1 MVQLARCWRRL
12 SPRLHDADDL
22 PLTIVWFAASA
33 YVLYLIWVCAYPPF
47 IDAANVAYSG
57 EVMHDL
63 WRGGAVYGKWYA
75 FRPGVISHTVF
86 YRLYHWLRFL
96 FTPIVCIKILSSAG
110 VLGLP
115 LAMRPLL
122 RRLNRSPWLCLPA
135 FALAFN
141 TNLNMGYLPFVIGIP
156 LIPLA
161 LTLIESIAERPRLW
175 RWGLL
180 LILLVASLWFHF
192 FLTAILLPLAALWS
206 ILALKGRSRLWIPG
220 ATLGAV
226 ILVVFASIR
235 HGSVPRLHDV
245 FQWITFSERW
255 DQLDRD
261 VLQWTLDGAAALSFP
276 WLLLAFVASLVLM
289 QRTPVAERG
298 LRASRGA
305 IVAAA
310 LFLGYL
316 LGPTY
321 ISWPEPAWGFGTRIG
336 ITFALALLLV
346 PTTSAIGWQRFLQ
359 SSPWLAFTV
368 WHLVALTG
376 PFQAFDAVV
385 RPLAELSSSLP
396 AHSKILPISGSE
408 WLKDPEH
415 FAFGGFTGF
424 VFRHT
429 GKWLAVETQGYQPW
443 SFCDVGYHPIQC
455 TSRLRAPRR
464 QNISMVSQETLDP
477 YDYLLVLDNAPI
489 VNEHLRELSLVLIRR
504 QGPWSIWRPQ
514 SPKPTVAHP

>member
-22 PLTIVWFAASA
+22 PLTIGWFAASA
-33 YVLYLIWVCAYPPF
+33 FALYLIWMCRYPPF

-63 WRGGAVYGKWYA
+63 WRGGAIYGKWYA

-192 FLTAILLPLAALWS
+192 FLTAILVPLAALWS
-206 ILALKGRSRLWIPG
+206 ILALKGRSRLWIAGLRPVCSNRAGVRIDSSWSG
-220 ATLGAV
+220 APRARRISVDTVRRALGSIGPRRAAVDTRRRCSAV
-226 ILVVFASIR
+226 ISLVAIGLRGIPRVDATDTRCRTRAVRFAGR
-235 HGSVPRLHDV
+235 HRGGGAFPRLLVGSHV
-245 FQWITFSERW
+245 H
-255 DQLDRD
+255 QLARTCMGI
-261 VLQWTLDGAAALSFP
+261 WNENWNYICTGAATGSNYLGC
-276 WLLLAFVASLVLM
+276 WLAKVPTKLAVASL
-289 QRTPVAERG
+289 
-298 LRASRGA
+298 
-305 IVAAA
+305 
-310 LFLGYL
+310 Y
-316 LGPTY
+316 
-321 ISWPEPAWGFGTRIG
+321 
-336 ITFALALLLV
+336 
-346 PTTSAIGWQRFLQ
+346 
-359 SSPWLAFTV
+359 
-368 WHLVALTG
+368 
-376 PFQAFDAVV
+376 
-385 RPLAELSSSLP
+385 
-396 AHSKILPISGSE
+396 
-408 WLKDPEH
+408 
-415 FAFGGFTGF
+415 
-424 VFRHT
+424 
-429 GKWLAVETQGYQPW
+429 
-443 SFCDVGYHPIQC
+443 
-455 TSRLRAPRR
+455 RLAPRR
-464 QNISMVSQETLDP
+464 THR
-477 YDYLLVLDNAPI
+477 A
-489 VNEHLRELSLVLIRR
+489 LSGL
-504 QGPWSIWRPQ
+504 
-514 SPKPTVAHP
+514 